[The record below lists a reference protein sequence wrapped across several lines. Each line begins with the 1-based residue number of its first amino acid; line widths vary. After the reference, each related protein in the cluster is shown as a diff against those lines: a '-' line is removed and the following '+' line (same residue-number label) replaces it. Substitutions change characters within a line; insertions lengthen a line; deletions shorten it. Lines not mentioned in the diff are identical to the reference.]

1 MTYEVYTLKYRP
13 KNFDDLVG
21 QKAVAETLKRA
32 VQQDRVA
39 NAYLFCGSRGV
50 GKTSMARILA
60 KALNCPNAVGG
71 EPCNHCEI
79 CESIGRGEDLDVVEI
94 DGASNR
100 GIDDIRSIRDSAG
113 YVPTRA
119 RRKIYIIDEVHM
131 LTIQAFNALLKVLE
145 EPPGHVLFV
154 FATTDPNSLPDTIL
168 SRCQR
173 HEFRRIS
180 IEDIVGR
187 LREICDKEGIAAGD
201 EVLKAI
207 AVKAEGGLRDSISIL
222 DQVVSF
228 AGNEIDEQDLEGA
241 LGLLPRERLQGL
253 VRSLAAGDA
262 SAVLERLAE
271 ADQAGIDP
279 QELLQQLTET
289 MRGMMLRLADP
300 RGAPGGLQDEA
311 LDDVASEMGLDR
323 VMYVLKLFLNTR
335 GDIRRGGHERIQ
347 VELACLKAAR
357 STALLGLDDVLARLD
372 SGATVPA
379 AVPVRSSSPPRPAAR
394 PAQSPSPP
402 EQAETKP
409 IVETNA
415 SEPVVEKESQP
426 APADPAPRSVSLASG
441 NEASL
446 RDLWASVCRAMKT
459 KSALLASSL
468 AKLQPVEVNE
478 KRLVASLPPGQ
489 AFLGRQL
496 REPDAQRAIRDV
508 LEQLVGRPV
517 AFDLRESS
525 AKSPAKSAPKV
536 RPEDDP
542 VVRKFVEHFD
552 GGVLEV
558 ENGEGDLP

>member
-426 APADPAPRSVSLASG
+426 APAEPAPRSVSLASG

-525 AKSPAKSAPKV
+525 AQSPAKSAPKV

>member
-60 KALNCPNAVGG
+60 KALNCPHAADG
-71 EPCNHCEI
+71 EPCNACEI

-173 HEFRRIS
+173 HEFRRIA

-187 LREICDKEGIAAGD
+187 LREICGKEGIVAAD

-207 AVKAEGGLRDSISIL
+207 ASKAEGGLRDSISIL

-228 AGNEIDEQDLEGA
+228 AGNEVTERDLEGA
-241 LGLLPRERLQGL
+241 LGLLPRERLLGL
-253 VRSLAAGDA
+253 VRSLAGGDVAG
-262 SAVLERLAE
+262 VLEKLTQ

-289 MRGMMLRLADP
+289 MRSMMLRLADSS
-300 RGAPGGLQDEA
+300 RAPGGAGGEA
-311 LDDVASEMGLDR
+311 LDDVAGDMGLER

-335 GDIRRGGHERIQ
+335 GDIRRSGHERIQ
-347 VELACLKAAR
+347 LELACLKAAR
-357 STALLGLDDVLARLD
+357 STALLGLDEVLARLEA
-372 SGATVPA
+372 GAS
-379 AVPVRSSSPPRPAAR
+379 VPVPTRAGASPPP
-394 PAQSPSPP
+394 SPSPESRP
-402 EQAETKP
+402 SAVASPPPQASAEPVAKVDEQAAP
-409 IVETNA
+409 PSA
-415 SEPVVEKESQP
+415 SQEEPPPRFLPPTSGDEK
-426 APADPAPRSVSLASG
+426 
-441 NEASL
+441 SL
-446 RDLWASVCRAMKT
+446 RDFWSSICRAMKA

-468 AKLQPVEVNE
+468 AKLQPVEVTE
-478 KRLVASLPPGQ
+478 KRLVAMLPPGQ

-496 REPDAQRAIRDV
+496 REPDAQRAIRDI
-508 LEQLVGRPV
+508 LQHLTGHPT
-517 AFDLRESS
+517 AFELRESA
-525 AKSPAKSAPKV
+525 AKSTADSTPRA